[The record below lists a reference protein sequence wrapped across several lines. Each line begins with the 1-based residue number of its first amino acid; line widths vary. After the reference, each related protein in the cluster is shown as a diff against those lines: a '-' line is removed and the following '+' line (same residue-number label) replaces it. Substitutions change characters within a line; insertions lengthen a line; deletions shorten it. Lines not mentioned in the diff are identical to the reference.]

1 MNRRHF
7 MGLGAAAAAGAGFG
21 LPARAATPSG
31 SELKFL
37 FVFNPGGW
45 DPTRVLAHSALDNG
59 NVDTEASADLS
70 SRGDLVWVDHP
81 DRPSVTSFFD
91 SYADRSLVLNGVQVR
106 SIAHE
111 ICTTIAMTGGTSGL
125 TSDWP
130 AILAAQSSGAFT
142 LPHLVLSGPSYPGEL
157 GSAVARTGV
166 NGQLEALLSGEISSW
181 TDQAAPGLSSP
192 AQGLVDQYLR
202 RRASGR
208 VASAGVPG
216 DVLLAEAFQEAVEKA
231 LAVKDYRYVMDFTGG
246 LAFSSQ
252 VPVAVDALRTGLS
265 RCVTLAHTGAQA
277 GLGWDTH
284 ADNDDTQSDLWET
297 LFSGLGDLMG
307 RLQSEPGEVADTL
320 ADETV
325 VVVMSE
331 MGRTPQLNATNGKDH
346 WPYTSVLVVGPGV
359 EGGRVIGDFD
369 EGFASA
375 GIDLASGEV
384 DEDGPILSV
393 ESVGAALLQLGDV
406 DPGDWVSG
414 TTALEGMLS

>member
-1 MNRRHF
+1 MNRRNF
-7 MGLGAAAAAGAGFG
+7 MGLGAAAAAGAGLG
-21 LPARAATPSG
+21 LPARAATVSG

-45 DPTRVLAHSALDNG
+45 DPTRVLAHTALDNG
-59 NVDTEASADLS
+59 NVDVEAAADRASLGDLS
-70 SRGDLVWVDHP
+70 WVEHA
-81 DRPSVTSFFD
+81 DRPSVGSFFETW
-91 SYADRSLVLNGVQVR
+91 ADRTLVLNGVQVR

-130 AILAAQSSGAFT
+130 AILAALGGNQYT

-157 GSAVARTGV
+157 GAAVARSGV
-166 NGQLEALLSGEISSW
+166 NGQLEALLSGEINGW
-181 TDQAAPGLSSP
+181 TDTSVPGLSAP
-192 AQGLVDQYLR
+192 AQGLVDQYMR

-208 VASAGVPG
+208 VGAAGASA
-216 DVLLAEAFQEAVEKA
+216 DAALAAAYQDALDKA

-246 LAFSSQ
+246 LSLASQ
-252 VPVAVDALRTGLS
+252 VPVAVDALSTGLS
-265 RCVTLAHTGAQA
+265 RCVTLSHSGAQA

-284 ADNDDTQSDLWET
+284 ADNDDTQSYLWEE
-297 LFSGLGDLMG
+297 LFSGLTDLMA
-307 RLQSEPGEVADTL
+307 RLAGEPGDVGATL

-331 MGRTPQLNATNGKDH
+331 MGRTPQLNGTNGKDH

-359 EGGRVIGDFD
+359 TGGRVIGDYD
-369 EGFASA
+369 DGFASA
-375 GIDLASGEV
+375 GIDLASGDV
-384 DEDGPILSV
+384 DGSGPILSV
-393 ESVGAALLQLGDV
+393 ESIGAALLQLGDV

-414 TTALEGMLS
+414 TTALEGMLT